1 MMRNMNPKLIAVVG
15 TNASGKSAVGLELA
29 RRYGGEIV
37 SADSRQILRG
47 YDLCSGKVTAEE
59 RQAVPHHLLDV
70 ADAGAYFSLSDYQ
83 TQAYAAIDGILGRGK
98 VPFLV
103 GGTGLYINAV
113 ADGYDLVDAGPDDE
127 LRARLETMTAPEL
140 VQLLRERS
148 GEVPDYLDLNNK
160 KRLVRA
166 CEVALSG
173 RSLSETRACR
183 PRYDVLKLGVTW
195 ERPLLRQRIEE
206 RLRTRLEQGMIDE
219 VKRGLEAGVS
229 YDAFYNLGLEYRF
242 IARYLKGEFA
252 DYEEFVEKLRIAIGQ
267 FAKRQMTWFRKD
279 PAIRW
284 LDMHGDPVAQA
295 SQWIDAFLRGE

>member
-1 MMRNMNPKLIAVVG
+1 MNPKLIAIVG

-29 RRYGGEIV
+29 KRYGGEIV

-47 YDLCSGKVTAEE
+47 YDLCSGKVTDEE
-59 RQAVPHHLLDV
+59 RQAVPHHLLDI

-83 TQAYAAIDGILGRGK
+83 THAYAAIDDILGRGK
-98 VPFLV
+98 LPFLV

-113 ADGYDLVDAGPDDE
+113 ADGYDLVDAGPDEE
-127 LRARLETMTAPEL
+127 LRGRLEAMSAEEL
-140 VQLLRERS
+140 VRLLREKA
-148 GEVPDYLDLNNK
+148 GDVPGFLDVNNK

-173 RSLSETRACR
+173 RSLAETRACR
-183 PRYDVLKLGVTW
+183 PRYDVLKIGVTW
-195 ERPLLRQRIEE
+195 ERPILRQRIEE
-206 RLRTRLEQGMIDE
+206 RLRIRLEQGMIDE
-219 VKRGLEAGVS
+219 VRQGLEAGVG

-242 IARYLKGEFA
+242 IARYLNSEF
-252 DYEEFVEKLRIAIGQ
+252 DSYDEFVEKLRIAIGQ

-279 PAIRW
+279 ASIRW